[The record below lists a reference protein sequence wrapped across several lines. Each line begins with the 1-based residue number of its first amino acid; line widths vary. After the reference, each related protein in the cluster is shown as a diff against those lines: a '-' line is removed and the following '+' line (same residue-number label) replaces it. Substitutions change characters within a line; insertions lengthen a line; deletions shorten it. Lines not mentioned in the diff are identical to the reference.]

1 LTVARAP
8 RLALACPICCTRP
21 PHTPIY
27 RSESAYCEPV
37 RTSSRRSSAPTQA
50 TRAKARLPWLSSR
63 TRSLARGLYQ
73 RPRSRTSQA
82 VKAALTG
89 IRSAASPSQ
98 SSRGKCA
105 VAHKKEEK
113 CSQRLAR
120 LGLSSAPE
128 RTLPPGRA
136 GGCVDCRK
144 GRGRGPAAGAAMSY
158 AAALPLA
165 NFVG

>member
-1 LTVARAP
+1 MTVARAP

-128 RTLPPGRA
+128 RTLEGRVAVLTAGKA
-136 GGCVDCRK
+136 GGVDPRGWPCRTAS
-144 GRGRGPAAGAAMSY
+144 RRRWAD
-158 AAALPLA
+158 ALRR
-165 NFVG
+165 